1 MHVKFSNQRMKE
13 ERETNN
19 KNWIIKKL
27 IILALLLAVLG
38 FLYIQR
44 DSLRESVRLYIY
56 PDYENCETGSVSML
70 GNHVVEQDVVMQ
82 SDILRTV
89 GIMFSNHDAGSAS
102 GRVSVALIDKDGKTV
117 AETGL
122 DASLVSEGDITKF
135 LLSGDSEGLN
145 ANRIVTTN
153 DTNVMAGY
161 TEVVEG
167 ETYTVRI
174 TTEDVRSDGAF
185 DLRLNEYVEDGDYPP
200 LRIDGDVAVGECA
213 FMYVANRMYNEKT
226 NRLFLALILMTFILI
241 LIPFELMDDWLER
254 KTGRSSLCLSPWVLR
269 AMFLVTP
276 ILTYFIIQKYV
287 GFGLGEFVDQ
297 LLDSEKNVGVLNL
310 MVIGLIWWAVYAVS
324 CSTRISSILTVLIG
338 SAFGFTNY
346 MLMLFRDTPLIA
358 TDFSQF
364 GTALQVAKSYVLTL
378 DINFMWSF
386 LLTALW
392 CIACLVPGRATGERK
407 KGIKYAIRRR
417 IVPLII
423 LAIWGGAFYYTIFV
437 SSYIGDHNIMV
448 SSFKPKGSY
457 KKNGCALA
465 FVVTWRNSVIR
476 KPEGYDIAGI
486 EAIADKYPSD
496 KASPAE
502 GVSSR
507 SPNVIVVMNESFTD
521 FAKLG
526 EFETNQ
532 DYMPFYRSLEG
543 DNVLKGTMHSS
554 VFGGSTANSEFEGLT
569 GFSMSF
575 LPYMSVPFR
584 SVIRE
589 ETPSLASY
597 MKSQGYGGN
606 TAFHPGM
613 ANSYNRDVV
622 YPLLGFDEHV
632 SLEDLEDPQLLRDY
646 VSDEYDYGF
655 VEKEYEKFRAED
667 GNAPFWMFNVTIQ
680 NHAGYMKSSGIV
692 DAGIEIESPET
703 AEEQAIQFLNLMKKS
718 DEALEQLITY
728 FSNVDEDTVI
738 VLYGDHQP
746 RVGSTFYDALL
757 AQHEGISGIEWSEKM
772 HEVPILIWANFDLK
786 GGKDAGSTDDAEH
799 AEDDF
804 VLSANYIAPYLKQTL
819 GMPLTGWD
827 KYLLELHKELPVV
840 NSICCID
847 AEGNIYD
854 TSEPTPYDEKL
865 NEYRRLQYNGLID
878 HNNRVGQLFELSK

>member
-1 MHVKFSNQRMKE
+1 MKE
-13 ERETNN
+13 ERRIQNR
-19 KNWIIKKL
+19 KWIIKKL

-44 DSLRESVRLYIY
+44 DSLRESVRLYVY
-56 PDYENCETGSVSML
+56 PDYENCEIGSVSML
-70 GNHVVEQDVVMQ
+70 GSHTVEQDVVMQ

-89 GIMFSNHDAGSAS
+89 GIMFRNYDPESAS

-122 DASLVSEGDITKF
+122 DASLVSEGDVTKF

-174 TTEDVRSDGAF
+174 TTEEVSSNGAF
-185 DLRLNEYVEDGDYPP
+185 DLRLNEYGEDGDYPP
-200 LRIDGDVAVGECA
+200 LRIDGEDAGGECA
-213 FMYVANRMYNEKT
+213 YMYVANRMYNEKT
-226 NRLFLALILMTFILI
+226 NKLFLALILMTFILI
-241 LIPFELMDDWLER
+241 LIPFEIIDDWLEK
-254 KTGRSSLCLSPWVLR
+254 KTGKSSMRLSPWVLR

-287 GFGLGEFVDQ
+287 GFGLGDFMDQ
-297 LLDSEKNVGVLNL
+297 LLRSEKNVGVLNL
-310 MVIGLIWWAVYAVS
+310 MVIGLIWWAVYVIS
-324 CSTRISSILTVLIG
+324 CSTRITSILTVLIG

-346 MLMLFRDTPLIA
+346 MLLLFRDSPLVA

-364 GTALQVAKSYVLTL
+364 GTALQVAKSYVLSF

-392 CIACLVPGRATGERK
+392 CIACLVPGRATGEWR
-407 KGIKYAIRRR
+407 KGIKNAIRRR

-423 LAIWGGAFYYTIFV
+423 LALWGGTFYYTIFV
-437 SSYIGDHNIMV
+437 SSYIGDHDIMV
-448 SSFKPKGSY
+448 SSFKPNRSY
-457 KKNGCALA
+457 KNNGCALA

-476 KPEGYDIAGI
+476 KPEGYDVAGI
-486 EAIADKYPSD
+486 EAFADKYPSD

-502 GVSSR
+502 GISSK

-554 VFGGSTANSEFEGLT
+554 IFGGSTANSEFEGLT

-597 MKSQGYGGN
+597 MKAQGYGGN

-622 YPLLGFDEHV
+622 YPLLGFDRHV
-632 SLEDLEDPQLLRDY
+632 SIEDLEDPQLLRDY
-646 VSDEYDYGF
+646 VSDEYDYSF
-655 VEKEYEKFRAED
+655 VEKEYENFRSGD
-667 GNAPFWMFNVTIQ
+667 SNAPFWMFNVTIQ
-680 NHAGYMKSSGIV
+680 NHAGYMKSAGIV
-692 DAGIEIESPET
+692 DAGIEIESPE
-703 AEEQAIQFLNLMKKS
+703 ASEEQAIQFLNLMKKS

-728 FSNVDEDTVI
+728 FSNVDEETVI

-746 RVGSTFYDALL
+746 RVGSSFYDALM
-757 AQHEGISGIEWSEKM
+757 AQHEGISEIEWSEMKR
-772 HEVPILIWANFDLK
+772 EVPIMIWANYDLK
-786 GGKDAGSTDDAEH
+786 GSDEAESASDQEN

-804 VLSANYIAPYLKQTL
+804 VLSANYIAPYLKQKI

-827 KYLLELHKELPVV
+827 KYLLDLHKELPVV
-840 NSICCID
+840 TSICCID
-847 AEGNIYD
+847 AEGKIYD
-854 TSEPTPYDEKL
+854 TSEPTPYDDKL

-878 HNNRVGQLFELSK
+878 HDNRVGRLFELSK